1 MALATTML
9 VTSFNVVYAQ
19 DAEATTETPVVE
31 TQETAP
37 ADTVATG
44 GAASGD
50 DAETPSN
57 KYGIVDGETWPTT
70 SPWKA
75 TVFGSVGSQER
86 IDNYG
91 NTESPLY
98 KNGVMPYDVKE
109 NGDSV
114 QVRMGI
120 PDYNDPSKA
129 VDSQGKISS
138 DQDGIVMYYQQL
150 KADDDFTIS
159 ATAHVNG
166 INNANN
172 QVSFGAT
179 VRDKVFVNDGNTTDS
194 ITLGDYVTAGP
205 IEMLK
210 TVKGD
215 ALPGDMSFAYTRK
228 AGALSDKQTTT
239 LTSVPQ
245 PGDDIPVSIKKS
257 GTNYTVTFGTESAVI
272 DGSGLSMTDDI
283 YVGFFAS
290 RCADITYNN
299 VKVSK
304 VGEAVEAGEM
314 TIGGNGFNGNDDPSS
329 ANYASNYNKLEKTSD
344 SAFKVSVDA
353 ASAGK
358 AIGKLSNSE
367 DSYTYYASEIS
378 KDDDFVMTGK
388 MKLGMGTTVNPKE
401 QGGSGL
407 IVFDSKYRKDASG
420 VATDVANGVADG
432 NSVMAGA
439 MVPVKPANGEKGAAY
454 LCARVSNDKGNKI
467 KFSEESIGTNQQDYA
482 DEFTYTLRKSGTS
495 LSITINGSKQVIDVS
510 DLFAKSEKLYVGYF
524 AARDAYVDVT
534 DHKLSVG
541 SSKVA
546 SIELNSLP
554 NKTDYY
560 VGETFDSTG
569 LALKVVY
576 ENGTTDII
584 DSLDDITLTGF
595 EDTTGGKN
603 TFTSVGEKEIKASIG
618 SASVTF
624 NVNVRGKKVTDLKLD
639 YLPVRTDFLVDTAFD
654 SNGLTPVATFEDGT
668 TKTLTTKNYKLY
680 VNGKELPEGTE
691 LKSDL
696 VGKQTVTV
704 MYTDADTTIDPNN
717 VGATYDINVKNAK
730 LESIRVGVIPDKTN
744 FVQGESFD
752 DSGLIIEGKYVLED
766 GTTVYRTLDK
776 SLYTYSGYDLTQVG
790 NQKVTVTYKND
801 PSVTVSY
808 DILVTTVKIVY
819 PQVESYPLLT
829 YMVGDTFNPTG
840 LKLNVLYNTGK
851 TQNIDTIVDGKT
863 VYYLFDGSNYY
874 DSEGNAVEEAVAKAA
889 TYYIDLSQFSTASEG
904 TGKVYINVNTLG
916 VNSSIELVTTT
927 TAKKD
932 YVWKGMLFGASSM
945 GVSGNPDSKSSQ
957 VILTDNEGNQF
968 VNDSKNKE
976 FGSINMTGGKLDNVS
991 SVRLNSWTQSGK
1003 QSGDQDGKAYFYTLV
1018 DAKKNFKL
1026 SADVTVNRYIAD
1038 PADPADDARIRAKM
1052 ASAGVDYTT
1061 ALDMLRT
1068 GQEMFGLEARD
1079 VIPFA
1084 GGIDADGNY
1093 TGGLGNHMTTDP
1105 TKAMKDDDGT
1115 PVDIY
1120 EAYIENKTVTD
1131 KNKDTYAVS
1140 YTDVENT
1147 FASNIVVAGAT
1158 TDSTYPTDTKSSTY
1172 YTKSQM
1178 NRINILIRTGVV
1190 ATDGGGERVGIK
1202 DTTDTVPVKGDKY
1215 NITLQKI
1222 NEGYM
1227 ITTYDYQTGQTQTEY
1242 DSLSNLNLN
1251 SLLDTQNDTYMTV
1264 GLSACRWADATF
1276 ENIELHEID
1285 PNTDKVTI
1293 PADEKEYSPKLT
1305 MISSN
1310 YSTTVDYMLSF
1321 KANNPHG
1328 GQIDVSQNGNIII
1341 QDGAVSKKTSI
1352 YNTTLV
1358 PDSVNE
1364 FTIVYKPSTADNCVS
1379 FEPVVTRFN
1388 VTQKSNIKDFNTLY
1402 VAPDGAV
1409 DGDGTRENPLDLES
1423 AIGMS
1428 KFGTTIVMLDGTYNI
1443 KNTEA
1448 AKIEIGESLSGK
1460 ADGRKTIKADEGA
1473 HPVLDLEGKYEGF
1486 SVSGSYWTFDGIEVK
1501 NAMGNGKAFY
1511 LGGHYDEVKNCTFHD
1526 NGELGFQISRLIATE
1541 VSVSEWP
1548 SNNLVLNCESY
1559 NNNDPSKNNAD
1570 GFACKLTAGYNNV
1583 FSGCSSHHNL
1593 DDGWDCYTKLATGAI
1608 GPVQVENCV
1617 AYRNGYQLND
1627 DASETDWGNG
1637 AGCNGFKMGG
1647 ENIHVAH
1654 YLKDCISWGNKRSG
1668 VDSNYNPGFKMRNVI
1683 SYNNEGPNIKLYSG
1697 TGNIMKDEN
1706 GSQTDANKKPYKFD
1720 YDMKGVVSCADPA
1733 KGAINFDQIGS
1744 VWTDQGEPD
1753 TTYGNL
1759 SKTPIVSENNYITYY
1774 NGEQGKNSNDEY
1786 VNPENFF
1793 ESIDPY
1799 SSIDENMHYTRR
1811 ADGSFNWGPFLA
1823 RKVAYVHDA
1832 GDEVVY
1838 PDVAEKTTATTVT
1851 TTTTETTTEAT
1862 TSKTETTTK
1871 KTSSGGGSGAV
1882 INSGAKVTTT
1892 EATTV
1897 DETATEVTTGEATE
1911 ATTSN
1916 AAFAVNPPKAD
1927 GADVTFKD
1935 VPATHWA
1942 NDAVSTLAKAGVVNG
1957 LSADTFGTATNSKR
1971 GDFVVMLVRALG
1983 IDSTSTANFSDVD
1996 SSKYY
2001 AKAIATAKAYGI
2013 VNGYND
2019 NTFKPEN
2026 YITRQDMM
2034 VMVANALN
2042 AMGVEL
2048 DTDVACLDNFSDTV
2062 GIANYART
2070 SVAALVNA
2078 GIVKGSDNKIEPV
2091 KNITRAEMAQLVKG
2105 VYDKALTIAE

>member
-19 DAEATTETPVVE
+19 DAEATTETPVV

-44 GAASGD
+44 GATGGEEAGE
-50 DAETPSN
+50 ETPSN

-75 TVFGSVGSQER
+75 TVFGSVGTQDR

-91 NTESPLY
+91 DTSNPLY
-98 KNGVMPYDVKE
+98 KNGIMTYDVKE

-114 QVRMGI
+114 QVRMGV
-120 PDYNDPSKA
+120 PDYTDPTKA
-129 VDSQGKISS
+129 VDSQGKIGS

-166 INNANN
+166 INNTNN

-179 VRDKVFVNDGNTTDS
+179 VRDKVLVNDGTVTDS
-194 ITLGDYVTAGP
+194 KELGDYVTAGP
-205 IEMLK
+205 IEMKK
-210 TVKGD
+210 TTDSTVD
-215 ALPGDMSFAYTRK
+215 GDMSFAYTRK
-228 AGALSDKQTTT
+228 AGALSDKQVTS
-239 LTSVPQ
+239 LKSVPQ

-272 DGSGLSMTDDI
+272 DGSGLKMEDDI

-299 VKVSK
+299 VKISK
-304 VGEAVEAGEM
+304 VGDVVEAGEM
-314 TIGGNGFNGNDDPSS
+314 TLGGNGFNGNDDPASP
-329 ANYASNYNKLEKTSD
+329 NYASIYNKLEKTSD
-344 SAFKVSVDA
+344 SAFKVYVDA

-358 AIGKLSNSE
+358 AIGKLSGSE

-388 MKLGMGTTVNPKE
+388 MKLGMGKNFDPKE
-401 QGGSGL
+401 QAGSGL
-407 IVFDSKYRKDASG
+407 IVFDSKYKKD
-420 VATDVANGVADG
+420 DNIADG

-439 MVPVKPANGEKGAAY
+439 MVPVKPKTGEKGEAY

-569 LALKVVY
+569 LSVKVVY
-576 ENGTTDII
+576 ENGSTDII

-595 EDTTGGKN
+595 EETTGGKN
-603 TFTSVGEKEIKASIG
+603 TFTSVGEKEIKASVG

-624 NVNVRGKKVTDLKLD
+624 NVNVRGKKVTDIKLN

-696 VGKQTVTV
+696 IGTQTVTV
-704 MYTDADTTIDPNN
+704 MYTDADTTVDPNN
-717 VGATYDINVKNAK
+717 ISATYDINVKNAK
-730 LESIRVGVIPDKTN
+730 LESIRVGVVPDKTN

-752 DSGLIIEGKYVLED
+752 DSGLIIEGKYTLDD

-776 SLYTYSGYDLTQVG
+776 SLYSYSGYDLTQIG

-819 PQVESYPLLT
+819 PQIESYPLLT
-829 YMVGDTFNPTG
+829 YMVGDSFDPTG
-840 LKLNVLYNTGK
+840 LKVTLLYNDGR
-851 TQNIDTIVDGKT
+851 TQNIDADKDGKT

-874 DSEGNAVEEAVAKAA
+874 DSEGNAVEEADAKAA
-889 TYYIDLSQFSTASEG
+889 KYYIDLSQFSTASEG
-904 TGKVYINVNTLG
+904 TGKVYVNVNTLG
-916 VNSSIELVTTT
+916 VSSSIELVTTT

-945 GVSGNPDSKSSQ
+945 GVSNNPDSISSQ
-957 VILTDNEGNQF
+957 VILTDNEGNEY
-968 VNDSKNKE
+968 VNNDEHRE
-976 FGSINMTGGKLDNVS
+976 FGSVNMTGGKLENVS
-991 SVRLNSWTQSGK
+991 SVRLNSWTQAGK
-1003 QSGDQDGKAYFYTLV
+1003 QSGDQDGKAYFYTIV

-1026 SADVTVNRYIAD
+1026 SADVTVNRYVAD
-1038 PADPADDARIRAKM
+1038 PNDPSDDARIRAKM

-1105 TKAMKDDDGT
+1105 TKAMKDTDGT

-1120 EAYIENKTVTD
+1120 QAFVENKTVTD
-1131 KNKDTYAVS
+1131 KNEETYKVS
-1140 YTDVENT
+1140 RTDVENT
-1147 FASNIVVAGAT
+1147 FSSNIVVAGAT

-1172 YTKSQM
+1172 YTKTQM

-1190 ATDGGGERVGIK
+1190 SFDGGGERVGIK

-1227 ITTYDYQTGQTQTEY
+1227 ITTYNYKTGETQTEY
-1242 DSLSNLNLN
+1242 DSLSNLNIN
-1251 SLLDTQNDTYMTV
+1251 TLLDTQNDTYMTV

-1402 VAPDGAV
+1402 VAPDGKV

-1486 SVSGSYWTFDGIEVK
+1486 SVSASYWTFDGIEVK

-1583 FSGCSSHHNL
+1583 FSGCVAHHNL
-1593 DDGWDCYTKLATGAI
+1593 DDGWDCYTKLATGAV
-1608 GPVQVENCV
+1608 GPVQIENCV

-1627 DASETDWGNG
+1627 DATEADWGNG

-1668 VDSNYNPGFKMRNVI
+1668 IDSNYNPGFKMRNVI
-1683 SYNNEGPNIKLYSG
+1683 SYNNEGPNVNLYSG
-1697 TGNIMKDEN
+1697 TGNIMKDET
-1706 GSQTDANKKPYKFD
+1706 GSQTNAAGKPYKFD

-1733 KGAINFDQIGS
+1733 KGAIKNDVIGS
-1744 VWTDQGEPD
+1744 VWTDLGEAD

-1759 SKTPIVSENNYITYY
+1759 SKTPIVSENNYITYVAG
-1774 NGEQGKNSNDEY
+1774 NQGVNSNNEAI
-1786 VNPENFF
+1786 NPADFF

-1851 TTTTETTTEAT
+1851 ATTTEATTEAT

-1871 KTSSGGGSGAV
+1871 RTSSGGGSGAV
-1882 INSGAKVTTT
+1882 INSSAKATT

>member
-1 MALATTML
+1 
-9 VTSFNVVYAQ
+9 
-19 DAEATTETPVVE
+19 
-31 TQETAP
+31 
-37 ADTVATG
+37 
-44 GAASGD
+44 
-50 DAETPSN
+50 
-57 KYGIVDGETWPTT
+57 
-70 SPWKA
+70 
-75 TVFGSVGSQER
+75 
-86 IDNYG
+86 
-91 NTESPLY
+91 
-98 KNGVMPYDVKE
+98 
-109 NGDSV
+109 
-114 QVRMGI
+114 
-120 PDYNDPSKA
+120 
-129 VDSQGKISS
+129 
-138 DQDGIVMYYQQL
+138 
-150 KADDDFTIS
+150 
-159 ATAHVNG
+159 
-166 INNANN
+166 
-172 QVSFGAT
+172 
-179 VRDKVFVNDGNTTDS
+179 
-194 ITLGDYVTAGP
+194 
-205 IEMLK
+205 
-210 TVKGD
+210 
-215 ALPGDMSFAYTRK
+215 
-228 AGALSDKQTTT
+228 
-239 LTSVPQ
+239 
-245 PGDDIPVSIKKS
+245 
-257 GTNYTVTFGTESAVI
+257 
-272 DGSGLSMTDDI
+272 
-283 YVGFFAS
+283 
-290 RCADITYNN
+290 
-299 VKVSK
+299 
-304 VGEAVEAGEM
+304 
-314 TIGGNGFNGNDDPSS
+314 
-329 ANYASNYNKLEKTSD
+329 
-344 SAFKVSVDA
+344 
-353 ASAGK
+353 
-358 AIGKLSNSE
+358 
-367 DSYTYYASEIS
+367 
-378 KDDDFVMTGK
+378 
-388 MKLGMGTTVNPKE
+388 
-401 QGGSGL
+401 
-407 IVFDSKYRKDASG
+407 
-420 VATDVANGVADG
+420 
-432 NSVMAGA
+432 
-439 MVPVKPANGEKGAAY
+439 
-454 LCARVSNDKGNKI
+454 
-467 KFSEESIGTNQQDYA
+467 
-482 DEFTYTLRKSGTS
+482 
-495 LSITINGSKQVIDVS
+495 
-510 DLFAKSEKLYVGYF
+510 
-524 AARDAYVDVT
+524 
-534 DHKLSVG
+534 
-541 SSKVA
+541 
-546 SIELNSLP
+546 
-554 NKTDYY
+554 
-560 VGETFDSTG
+560 
-569 LALKVVY
+569 
-576 ENGTTDII
+576 
-584 DSLDDITLTGF
+584 
-595 EDTTGGKN
+595 
-603 TFTSVGEKEIKASIG
+603 
-618 SASVTF
+618 
-624 NVNVRGKKVTDLKLD
+624 
-639 YLPVRTDFLVDTAFD
+639 
-654 SNGLTPVATFEDGT
+654 
-668 TKTLTTKNYKLY
+668 
-680 VNGKELPEGTE
+680 
-691 LKSDL
+691 
-696 VGKQTVTV
+696 
-704 MYTDADTTIDPNN
+704 
-717 VGATYDINVKNAK
+717 
-730 LESIRVGVIPDKTN
+730 
-744 FVQGESFD
+744 
-752 DSGLIIEGKYVLED
+752 
-766 GTTVYRTLDK
+766 
-776 SLYTYSGYDLTQVG
+776 
-790 NQKVTVTYKND
+790 
-801 PSVTVSY
+801 
-808 DILVTTVKIVY
+808 
-819 PQVESYPLLT
+819 
-829 YMVGDTFNPTG
+829 MVGDTFNPTG
-840 LKLNVLYNTGK
+840 LKVNLLYNTGR
-851 TQNIDTIVDGKT
+851 TQNIDVAENGKT
-863 VYYLFDGSNYY
+863 IYYLFDGSNYY

-889 TYYIDLSQFSTASEG
+889 HYYIDLSQFNTASEG
-904 TGKVYINVNTLG
+904 TGKVYINVNSN
-916 VNSSIELVTTT
+916 VISSSIELVTTT
-927 TAKKD
+927 TANKD

-945 GVSGNPDSKSSQ
+945 GVSGNAESKSSQ

-1026 SADVTVNRYIAD
+1026 SADVTVNRYVADPDD
-1038 PADPADDARIRAKM
+1038 PADAARIEAKM
-1052 ASAGVDYTT
+1052 ASAGVDRTT

-1120 EAYIENKTVTD
+1120 EAYVENKTVTD

-1158 TDSTYPTDTKSSTY
+1158 TDSTYPTDTNSSTY
-1172 YTKSQM
+1172 YTKTQM

-1227 ITTYDYQTGQTQTEY
+1227 ITTYDYQTGKTQTEY
-1242 DSLSNLNLN
+1242 DSLSNLNIN

-1402 VAPDGAV
+1402 VAPNGAV

-1744 VWTDQGEPD
+1744 VWTDKGEAD

-1882 INSGAKVTTT
+1882 INSGAKATTT

-1911 ATTSN
+1911 TTTSN
-1916 AAFAVNPPKAD
+1916 AAFVVNPPKAD

-2078 GIVKGSDNKIEPV
+2078 GIVKGSNNKIDPV

>member
-1 MALATTML
+1 MALATSML

-31 TQETAP
+31 SQEAAP
-37 ADTVATG
+37 ADTVA
-44 GAASGD
+44 SGD
-50 DAETPSN
+50 AARAVSDGETSPTQ
-57 KYGIVDGETWPTT
+57 YGIVDGETWPTT

-75 TVFGSVGSQER
+75 TVFGSVGTQER

-91 NTESPLY
+91 NTESALY
-98 KNGVMPYDVKE
+98 KNGVMPYYVQE
-109 NGDSV
+109 NGNSV
-114 QVRMGI
+114 QVRMGV
-120 PDYNDPSKA
+120 PDYNDPTKA

-159 ATAHVNG
+159 ATAHING
-166 INNANN
+166 INNTNN

-179 VRDKVFVNDGNTTDS
+179 VRDSVLINDGNTTDAA
-194 ITLGDYVTAGP
+194 TLGDYVTAGP
-205 IEMLK
+205 LEMAKLANG
-210 TVKGD
+210 TGN
-215 ALPGDMSFAYTRK
+215 MSYAYARQS
-228 AGALSDKQTTT
+228 GALANKQVST
-239 LTSVPQ
+239 LTAVPQ
-245 PGDDIPVSIKKS
+245 PGEDIPVSIKKS
-257 GTNYTVTFGTESAVI
+257 GSNYTVTFGTETSVI
-272 DGSGLSMTDDI
+272 DGSTLSITDDI

-304 VGEAVEAGEM
+304 VGEAVEAGEL

-329 ANYASNYNKLEKTSD
+329 ANYASIYNKVDKTGD
-344 SAFKVSVDA
+344 SAFKVYVDA

-358 AIGKLSNSE
+358 AIGKLSSSE

-388 MKLGMGTTVNPKE
+388 MKLGMGKNFNPKE
-401 QGGSGL
+401 QGGSGV

-420 VATDVANGVADG
+420 VATDVVSGVADG

-439 MVPVKPANGEKGAAY
+439 MVPDKTEAMAY
-454 LCARVSNDKGNKI
+454 LCTRVSNDKSNKL
-467 KFSEESIGTNQQDYA
+467 KFDTTPIGTNQQDY
-482 DEFTYTLRKSGTS
+482 DGEVTYTVRKSGTS
-495 LSITINGSKQVIDVS
+495 LAITINGNKQVIDVS
-510 DLFAKSEKLYVGYF
+510 ELFANSEKLYVGYF

-541 SSKVA
+541 SSKVKT
-546 SIELNSLP
+546 IEVNSLP

-560 VGETFDSTG
+560 VGEAFDSTG
-569 LALKVVY
+569 LSVKVVY
-576 ENGTTDII
+576 ENGTTDIL

-603 TFTSVGEKEIKASIG
+603 TFTTVGEKTITASVG

-624 NVNVRGKKVTDLKLD
+624 NVNSRGKKVTDIKLQ

-654 SNGLTPVATFEDGT
+654 SNGLTPIATFEDGT
-668 TKTLTTKNYKLY
+668 TKTLTNKTYKLY
-680 VNGKELPEGTE
+680 VNGNELAEGTE
-691 LKSDL
+691 LKSDSI
-696 VGKQTVTV
+696 GTQTVTV
-704 MYTDADTTIDPNN
+704 MYTDADATIDPNN
-717 VGATYDINVKNAK
+717 VGATYDITVKNAK
-730 LESIRVGVIPDKTN
+730 LVDISVGIIPNKTT
-744 FVQGESFD
+744 FVQGEEFD
-752 DSGLIIEGKYVLED
+752 DSGLVIAGSYTLDD
-766 GTTVYRTLDK
+766 GTSVRRNLDK
-776 SLYTYSGYDLTQVG
+776 SLYTYSGYDLSQTG
-790 NQKVTVTYKND
+790 DQKVVITYKND
-801 PSVTVSY
+801 PTVTTSY
-808 DILVTTVKIVY
+808 DIVVTTVKALY

-829 YMVGDTFNPTG
+829 YMVGDKFDPTG
-840 LKLNVLYNTGK
+840 LKVNVFYNTGR
-851 TQNIDTIVDGKT
+851 TLNIDATNEAGNTI
-863 VYYLFDGSNYY
+863 YYLFDGSSYY
-874 DSEGNAVEEAVAKAA
+874 DSEGNAVTEEVAKAA
-889 TYYIDLSQFSTASEG
+889 KYYIDLSQFNTSAEG
-904 TGKVYINVNTLG
+904 SGKVYINVNAEGTS
-916 VNSSIELVTTT
+916 SSIELVTTI
-927 TAKKD
+927 TAKKE

-957 VILTDNEGNQF
+957 VIVTDNDGNQF
-968 VNDSKNKE
+968 VNDSETKQ
-976 FGSINMTGGKLDNVS
+976 FGSINMTGGKLENVS

-1018 DAKKNFKL
+1018 DASKNFKL
-1026 SADVTVNRYIAD
+1026 SADVTVNRYVAD
-1038 PADPADDARIRAKM
+1038 PDDASDDARIRAKM
-1052 ASAGVDYTT
+1052 ASAGVDYIT

-1084 GGIDADGNY
+1084 GGIDEEGNY

-1105 TKAMKDDDGT
+1105 TKAMQDDDGT

-1120 EAYIENKTVTD
+1120 EAYVEGKKVTD
-1131 KNKDTYAVS
+1131 KDGKEYAVS

-1158 TDSTYPTDTKSSTY
+1158 TDSTYPTDTKTSTY
-1172 YTKSQM
+1172 YTKTQM
-1178 NRINILIRTGVV
+1178 NRINILIRSGVV
-1190 ATDGGGERVGIK
+1190 ATDGGGTRVGIK
-1202 DTTDTVPVKGDKY
+1202 NTTESVPVKGDKY

-1227 ITTYDYQTGQTQTEY
+1227 ITTYDYQTGETQTEY

-1251 SLLDTQNDTYMTV
+1251 KLLDYQNSSYMTV

-1285 PNTDKVTI
+1285 PSTDKIII

-1310 YSTTVDYMLSF
+1310 YSTIVDYMLSF
-1321 KANNPHG
+1321 KANNPNG
-1328 GQIDVSQNGNIII
+1328 GQVDISQNGKVIV
-1341 QDGAVSKKTSI
+1341 QDGGVSKKTTI

-1388 VTQKSNIKDFNTLY
+1388 VTQKSNIKDYKTLY
-1402 VAPDGAV
+1402 VAPDGVV

-1428 KFGTTIVMLDGTYNI
+1428 QFGTTIIMLDGTYNV

-1460 ADGRKTIKADEGA
+1460 ASARKTIKADEGA

-1486 SVSGSYWTFDGIEVK
+1486 SVSASYWTFDGIEIK

-1526 NGELGFQISRLIATE
+1526 NGELGFQISRLISTE
-1541 VSVSEWP
+1541 VSVDEWP

-1647 ENIHVAH
+1647 ENIHVTH

-1668 VDSNYNPGFKMRNVI
+1668 IDSNYNPGFKMRNVI

-1706 GSQTDANKKPYKFD
+1706 GSQTNSEGKPYKFD
-1720 YDMKGVVSCADPA
+1720 YDMKGVVSCADPT
-1733 KGAINFDQIGS
+1733 KGVTNFDQIGS
-1744 VWTDQGEPD
+1744 VWTDQCEAD
-1753 TTYGNL
+1753 NTYANL
-1759 SKTPIVSENNYITYY
+1759 SKTPIVSENNYISYHNGDQGVNS
-1774 NGEQGKNSNDEY
+1774 NGET
-1786 VNPENFF
+1786 VNPSDFF
-1793 ESIDPY
+1793 VSIDPY
-1799 SSIDENMHYTRR
+1799 SSIDDHMHYTRN
-1811 ADGSFNWGPFLA
+1811 ADGSFNWGTFLA

-1838 PDVAEKTTATTVT
+1838 PDVEEKTTATTAA
-1851 TTTTETTTEAT
+1851 TTTESTTEAT
-1862 TSKTETTTK
+1862 TAATTEVTTA

-1882 INSGAKVTTT
+1882 INSSSKATTT
-1892 EATTV
+1892 EATTA
-1897 DETATEVTTGEATE
+1897 DATATTEAAEATTDKATE

-1916 AAFAVNPPKAD
+1916 AAFTVNPPKAD
-1927 GADVTFKD
+1927 GTVATFKD

-1942 NDAVSTLAKAGVVNG
+1942 NDAIATLAKAGIVNG
-1957 LSADTFGTATNSKR
+1957 VSADTFGTSTNSKR
-1971 GDFVVMLVRALG
+1971 ADFVVMLVRALG

-2001 AKAIATAKAYGI
+2001 AKAVATAKAYGI
-2013 VNGYND
+2013 VNGYTD
-2019 NTFKPEN
+2019 NTFKPED

-2034 VMVANALN
+2034 VMVANAIK

-2048 DTDVACLDNFSDTV
+2048 DTDVACLDDFSDIDGVAT
-2062 GIANYART
+2062 YART
-2070 SVAALVNA
+2070 SIAALVNA
-2078 GIVKGSDNKIEPV
+2078 GIVKGSNNKIDPV